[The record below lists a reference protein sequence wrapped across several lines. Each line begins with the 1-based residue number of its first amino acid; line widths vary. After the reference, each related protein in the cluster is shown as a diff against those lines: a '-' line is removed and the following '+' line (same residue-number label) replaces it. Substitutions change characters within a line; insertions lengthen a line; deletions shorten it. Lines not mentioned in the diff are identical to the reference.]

1 MIGRKK
7 LCSRPAPGSSFSIS
21 CSVGRENEQPSDAP
35 IGPWR
40 GTPGIRSVMYAV
52 GLRRK
57 IALLR
62 LPRRHARRRTGE
74 HPLDERHCARQ
85 LGPPVGRDAAVQSSI
100 KTRGGPGGG
109 TCGGPTPTRRTCN
122 SRISL

>member
-1 MIGRKK
+1 
-7 LCSRPAPGSSFSIS
+7 
-21 CSVGRENEQPSDAP
+21 
-35 IGPWR
+35 
-40 GTPGIRSVMYAV
+40 MYAV

-85 LGPPVGRDAAVQSSI
+85 LGPPVGRDAAVQS
-100 KTRGGPGGG
+100 KLAADPADL
-109 TCGGPTPTRRTCN
+109 RRTTHPHPPAD
-122 SRISL
+122 L